1 MRPDRLRVHGNLGLV
16 LFEMGDVEGGLR
28 HIRIAL
34 DDSPK
39 DPKNLTSMA
48 YVLLTQKRHAEA
60 MPYLERAY
68 AIAPTYVPGL
78 VNLGLALSETG
89 HPAEGLAH
97 LTRALELKPD
107 ESMVHVGL
115 ARVHLARG
123 DYEAAAR
130 EYAIL
135 TTLDPAA
142 AQALEPAFFSVW

>member
-1 MRPDRLRVHGNLGLV
+1 ML
-16 LFEMGDVEGGLR
+16 
-28 HIRIAL
+28 
-34 DDSPK
+34 
-39 DPKNLTSMA
+39 
-48 YVLLTQKRHAEA
+48 
-60 MPYLERAY
+60 YLERAY

-115 ARVHLARG
+115 ARIHLARG

-142 AQALEPAFFSVW
+142 AQVLEPAFFSVW